1 MAARYWVGGTDTWDN
16 TAGTKWALTTD
27 NVFRSLDLGV
37 YMKINFSFDTQY
49 GTFNDAIHL
58 PDDHT
63 LTEEQIQSL
72 KQERLNNWITIIETP
87 SEEIPPTE

>member
-1 MAARYWVGGTDTWDN
+1 MSARYWVGGTDTWDN
-16 TAGTKWALTTD
+16 TAALTTD

-63 LTEEQIQSL
+63 YTDAELETM
-72 KQERLNNWITIIETP
+72 KQTRLDNWIAIITAPPVENL
-87 SEEIPPTE
+87 EEVIE